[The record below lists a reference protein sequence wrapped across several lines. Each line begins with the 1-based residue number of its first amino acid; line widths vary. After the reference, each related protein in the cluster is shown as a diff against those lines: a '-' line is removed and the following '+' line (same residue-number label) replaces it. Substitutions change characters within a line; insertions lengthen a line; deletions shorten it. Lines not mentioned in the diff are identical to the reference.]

1 MNYSPDPWSSWG
13 LSLLVLE
20 SDIIWTDSSPAEV
33 SVDISH
39 SLCSGMLPGF
49 VAIVR
54 TIETIKLLDVKAN
67 RPK

>member
-1 MNYSPDPWSSWG
+1 MLD
-13 LSLLVLE
+13 LV

-33 SVDISH
+33 SVDMSH

-54 TIETIKLLDVKAN
+54 TIDTIKLLDVKAN
-67 RPK
+67 KPK

>member
-1 MNYSPDPWSSWG
+1 MLD
-13 LSLLVLE
+13 LV

-54 TIETIKLLDVKAN
+54 TIDTIKLLDVKAN
-67 RPK
+67 KPK